1 MNCNLNS
8 QDWKNISSM
17 AATERVKLWS
27 KFNPTVDQDTV
38 KTQFLRR
45 VHSDR
50 LKPRWK
56 LKPRMRDRA
65 EIPPMVQYHYENP
78 PPMLV
83 SMKSLHR
90 IREMENREKLH
101 AAEDGPGDE
110 DLAII
115 DLINGDIEQLKG
127 AHELANNGGETIAAM
142 EEDEG
147 IPPPPPVATT
157 SLLQHFQEKV
167 NNTHKDLSEIFK
179 VFHAE
184 GKLEDLLSEIKRSTE
199 GEGVGQETDPR
210 KDEENIRPQPPLK
223 RLFHLHSDRTSTQ
236 SERIQSRA
244 ILTPIVGN
252 PLETTPPR
260 PLLELSVQMRYRKLT
275 IGTLHSNDLQL
286 DGRCPQQSE
295 KHATIFYDEFTRT
308 FELLNYSAHGTEVNG
323 QLYSLHFGPRKEVAK
338 RRAAPDVRERIAEI
352 IDKKRGIQRI
362 KYGTLDK
369 GTE

>member
-1 MNCNLNS
+1 
-8 QDWKNISSM
+8 M

-50 LKPRWK
+50 LKPRLK

-83 SMKSLHR
+83 SMKTLHR
-90 IREMENREKLH
+90 MREIENREKFH
-101 AAEDGPGDE
+101 PAEEGPGDE

-115 DLINGDIEQLKG
+115 DLINGDIKQLKG
-127 AHELANNGGETIAAM
+127 AHELVNGGGEGSTEATAET
-142 EEDEG
+142 EEDRG
-147 IPPPPPVATT
+147 IPSPPVAEPTETT
-157 SLLQHFQEKV
+157 SLLQNFQEKV
-167 NNTHKDLSEIFK
+167 KSDMDLSEIFK
-179 VFHAE
+179 VFHVE
-184 GKLEDLLSEIKRSTE
+184 GKLEDLLTEIKRSTE
-199 GEGVGQETDPR
+199 RETVGHKNTPG
-210 KDEENIRPQPPLK
+210 KDEENIPPQPPLK
-223 RLFHLHSDRTSTQ
+223 KFHHSNRTSPQ

-252 PLETTPPR
+252 PLETTPPK

-275 IGTLHSNDLQL
+275 IGTLHSNDLRL

-295 KHATIFYDEFTRT
+295 RHAIIFYDEFTRT

-323 QLYSLHFGPRKEVAK
+323 QLYSLHFGARKEVTKKKAAK
-338 RRAAPDVRERIAEI
+338 PDVRERIAEI

-362 KYGTLDK
+362 KYGSLDK